1 VGYLIVSLFVI
12 GLWLLWFAGR
22 RQAASGLPPGHVVYI
37 DTEHLAR
44 LERTLYDPGL
54 DLSGRPDYIVE
65 RQDELVP
72 VEVKSGRAPADPYQ
86 SHVMQLA
93 AYCKLVQTV
102 YGRRPSCGIIKYA
115 DQAFAVDFTS
125 RVENDLVALMT
136 EMRQTN
142 QLAPDRSHDSA
153 GRCQACG
160 YLHVCDKALE

>member
-1 VGYLIVSLFVI
+1 MI
-12 GLWLLWFAGR
+12 GLWLLWLAGR
-22 RQAASGLPPGHVVYI
+22 RHEASGLPHGRVVYI
-37 DTEHLAR
+37 DTGHLTR

-65 RQDELVP
+65 RLDELVP

-86 SHVMQLA
+86 SHIMQLT
-93 AYCKLVQTV
+93 AYCKLIQTV
-102 YGRRPSCGIIKYA
+102 YGRRPSYGIIKYA

-125 RVENDLVALMT
+125 RAENDLVALIT

-142 QLAPDRSHDSA
+142 RLAPDRSHGSA

-160 YLHVCDKALE
+160 YLHVCDEALE